1 VNQTPELYSLL
12 GGAWPTVL
20 QHLDDAV
27 LVIDHQR
34 TLRFLNDRARRLL
47 GYTDEHPVGGRCRL
61 TTRGL
66 DCENACPL
74 TFALEGDIE
83 QIESFSTVYTSR
95 DDRPVPLQVTVI
107 PILDDDGGFRGAVEI
122 LRPTDP
128 DPGFVLSGR
137 SETSLQLRQHLMDLA
152 QSRCGLI
159 LVGEGPAVADVARAV
174 HRFSGLADGLF
185 HKWTGS
191 WGSIPE
197 WPPGTVFADGNDVA
211 AIFDN
216 PPAEGWRVILGGRQA
231 DETRAGSTRDYE
243 LVELPMACDLGD
255 DLALVV
261 MAWVE
266 RVAPGVSVTPEALKR
281 LGRMVSELGFER
293 CQSVLLEAVAVAGD
307 SLEENHIPAVGYRNA
322 YVDELLERADPLAAL
337 EERLIREV
345 LERSGWRMQEAAE
358 RLGVSRVTLWRKL
371 KDHGIERPDNSASE

>member
-1 VNQTPELYSLL
+1 LHSLL

-20 QHLDDAV
+20 QYLDDAV

-34 TLRFLNDRARRLL
+34 ILRFVNDRARRLL
-47 GYTDEHPVGGRCRL
+47 GYTEEQPVGGRCRL

-83 QIESFSTVYTSR
+83 QIESFSTVYKSR

-107 PILDDDGGFRGAVEI
+107 PILDDDGSFRGAVEI

-137 SETSLQLRQHLMDLA
+137 SETSLQLRQHLMRLA
-152 QSRCGLI
+152 RSGRGLI
-159 LVGEGPAVADVARAV
+159 LVGETPAVADVARAV
-174 HRFSGLADGLF
+174 HRFSGLADSLF
-185 HKWTGS
+185 YTWAGS
-191 WGSIPE
+191 WDSIPE
-197 WPPGTVFADGNDVA
+197 WPPGTVFADGSDLA
-211 AIFDN
+211 SMLGSH
-216 PPAEGWRVILGGRQA
+216 PPEGWRVILGGRQA
-231 DETRAGSTRDYE
+231 DDGKAEATRDYE

-255 DLALVV
+255 DLALIVT
-261 MAWVE
+261 AWVE
-266 RVAPGVSVTPEALKR
+266 RLAPGVPVTPEAVRR
-281 LGRMVSELGFER
+281 LGRMASELGFER
-293 CQSVLLEAVAVAGD
+293 CQAVLLEAVAVAGD
-307 SLEENHIPAVGYRNA
+307 SLDETHIPSDGYRSA
-322 YVDELLERADPLAAL
+322 YVDELLERDDPLAAL

-345 LERSGWRMQEAAE
+345 LERSCWRMQEAAE

-371 KDHGIERPDNSASE
+371 KDHGIERPESDTSE